1 MSMPTSRRQATG
13 RRRREILDAALAC
26 FLQQGVEGTTIEQ
39 IRDRSGA
46 SHGSIYHHFG
56 SKDEIALTL
65 FVEGMQVYHLKVLS
79 ALEQQSTARGC
90 VRAIIDTHLR
100 DVAGDRTLALY
111 LTRMGL
117 VESTSRM
124 GEEYRALNDHF
135 SHEVSSHLAP
145 YIDRGEIVSLPGEI
159 YFSLIVG
166 PAAHLSRSWLLRHFD
181 GDLVSAT
188 DALVDA
194 AWKSLQPGRVN
205 NSDRQCQNHVEH
217 KGNGRSDSRH
227 ETK

>member
-1 MSMPTSRRQATG
+1 MSTPTRRRQATG

-26 FLQQGVEGTTIEQ
+26 FLEQGVEGTTIEQ

-79 ALEQQSTARGC
+79 ALEQQTTARGC
-90 VRAIIDTHLR
+90 VRTIIETHLQ
-100 DVAGDRTLALY
+100 DVAADPALSLY

-117 VESTSRM
+117 VESSSRM
-124 GEEYRALNDHF
+124 GAEYRVLNDRF
-135 SHEVSSHLAP
+135 SHEVSSHLKP
-145 YIDRGEIVSLPGEI
+145 YIDRGEIVALPGMF

-166 PAAHLSRSWLLRHFD
+166 PAAHLARNWLLGGLD
-181 GDLVSAT
+181 GDLVST
-188 DALVDA
+188 GDVLVEA
-194 AWKSLQPGRVN
+194 AWKSLQPR
-205 NSDRQCQNHVEH
+205 
-217 KGNGRSDSRH
+217 
-227 ETK
+227 